1 MRKFVTRR
9 VLVAIPLLF
18 LVSLAAFSL
27 TWLLPGDPASAIGGI
42 DSTPEQREAIRE
54 RLQLDDPAPVRYVRW
69 IGNAVTGD
77 FGDSAL
83 SERSVS
89 EELKRRL
96 PITGS
101 IAFGAFF
108 IALIVGTIIGVI
120 QGTFAGR
127 LPDKILLFFVSLG
140 LATPGFWIATLFV
153 TWFAVELGW
162 FPAIGYVS
170 FTESPTR
177 WLEHAFLPMVTLAIL
192 TWSEIARQLR
202 TGLVSVLDQD
212 YIRAARSRGLSNA
225 RVVGKH
231 ALKNAALPTITIIG
245 LRLGHLL
252 AGSIIIENIF
262 NVPGLGAYAL
272 SAVQNRDVPI
282 IQAVVLVSAA
292 VVVFVS
298 MLVDIAYAYANPK
311 VRVS

>member
-1 MRKFVTRR
+1 MSRFVARR

-27 TWLLPGDPASAIGGI
+27 TWLLPGDPASAIGGTE
-42 DSTPEQREAIRE
+42 STPEQRAQIRE
-54 RLQLDDPAPVRYVRW
+54 RLKLDDPAPVRYGRW
-69 IGNAVTGD
+69 IGNAVSGD
-77 FGDSAL
+77 FGESAL
-83 SERSVS
+83 SERSVT
-89 EELKRRL
+89 EEIKRRL

-101 IAFGAFF
+101 IAVGAFVMALAVGGLIG
-108 IALIVGTIIGVI
+108 IA

-127 LPDKILLFFVSLG
+127 LPDKFLLFFVSLG
-140 LATPGFWIATLFV
+140 LSTPSFWLATLFV
-153 TWFAVELGW
+153 SWFAVKVHW

-170 FTESPTR
+170 FSDSPSQ
-177 WLEHAFLPMVTLAIL
+177 WLRHAFLPMLTLAIV
-192 TWSEIARQLR
+192 TWSEVARQLR

-212 YIRAARSRGLSNA
+212 YIRAARSRGLPNSK
-225 RVVGKH
+225 VVGKH

-272 SAVQNRDVPI
+272 AAVQNRDVPI